1 MNGPTPIMFD
11 MFSAVAC
18 SRPKRRSRAGVG
30 VASDIVALARL
41 DREGPGYRGRDGNSR
56 FTSAASGLRPYSQI
70 SKASACSTFA
80 PASAP

>member
-1 MNGPTPIMFD
+1 MNGPIPIMFD

-18 SRPKRRSRAGVG
+18 SRPKRRSRAGVM
-30 VASDIVALARL
+30 VASGIGALGRV
-41 DREGPGYRGRDGNSR
+41 DTDGPGYRGRNGNSR

-70 SKASACSTFA
+70 SNASACSTLA